1 MSHIFLPV
9 VVFNLEI
16 LFYRIH
22 SLEEQLK
29 DVEVKSK
36 ETLAEEQKK
45 FKQMLVSVKL
55 ISSFS
60 NIYNDLRL
68 LALVLK

>member
-9 VVFNLEI
+9 VVFSKSY
-16 LFYRIH
+16 FYRIH

-55 ISSFS
+55 SSFS
-60 NIYNDLRL
+60 NINNDLRL